1 MPRIFTLFLILAGG
15 VLFLFS
21 LIQVD
26 IFTWKDSN
34 KLERLVITTRSDS
47 ERTDYPAFPEEM
59 SKDERLQHQEGL
71 VGLSNLGINKIK
83 KCFPP
88 KENEE
93 EGTNSSQQANVHDR
107 PHRVSKPSEEQ
118 APLEAPSVPESQ
130 PVRETASVGTS
141 ASIDAMRRDLQP
153 DMTIRKIARIF
164 EHPKEILTA
173 SFSVEPL
180 RPQHLE
186 HEQFFDELLTVLAQ
200 FDLVGIQG
208 IYAPNPQM
216 LRKITDALSLRT
228 GREYAYVAIFPT
240 QNPSMNRPVP
250 VFLYDRNVLEADP
263 TSVQLVGQVNRPFAF
278 PPLAVKYRVKKV
290 SADKAFTFIAVN
302 MQIYPE
308 DQMREIQEIPRVFAR
323 LKEQPARNQF
333 DREDDVVIFGAFGVE
348 PKNTVIGDSR
358 FNQTLVWA
366 NPDFPT
372 NTFGKFCFVSENI
385 LFQANPLAE
394 YGNMSG
400 IWDLKRQ
407 FKKMEQIPFDHHPV
421 WARFSC
427 FEGVPPEN

>member
-21 LIQVD
+21 LVQVD
-26 IFTWKDSN
+26 VFTWKDSN
-34 KLERLVITTRSDS
+34 KLERLVITTRSES

-59 SKDERLQHQEGL
+59 SKDDRLQHQEGL
-71 VGLSNLGINKIK
+71 VGLSNLGISKIK

-88 KENEE
+88 KEG
-93 EGTNSSQQANVHDR
+93 EGDETNPSQHANVHDR
-107 PHRVSKPSEEQ
+107 PHQVSKPSGPQE
-118 APLEAPSVPESQ
+118 PLEAPSVPESQ
-130 PVRETASVGTS
+130 SVRENNSIGTS
-141 ASIDAMRRDLQP
+141 AAIDTMRRDLQP
-153 DMTIRKIARIF
+153 DLTIRKIHRIF

-180 RPQHLE
+180 RPQHLN

-216 LRKITDALSLRT
+216 LRKITENLSIRT
-228 GREYAYVAIFPT
+228 GREYAYTAIFPN

-250 VFLYDRNVLEADP
+250 VFLYDRNVLEVDP
-263 TSVQLVGQVNRPFAF
+263 SSVQLVGQVNLPFAF
-278 PPLAVKYRVKKV
+278 PPLAAKYRVKKV
-290 SADKAFTFIAVN
+290 PADRAFTFIAVN
-302 MQIYPE
+302 MQIFPE
-308 DQMREIQEIPRVFAR
+308 DQMREVQEIPRVIAK

-333 DREDDVVIFGAFGVE
+333 DREDDVIIFGHFGVE
-348 PKNTVIGDSR
+348 PRNTVIGDSR
-358 FNQTLVWA
+358 FNQTLIWA
-366 NPDFPT
+366 NPEFPT
-372 NTFGKFCFVSENI
+372 NTFGKFSFVSENI

-427 FEGVPPEN
+427 FEGVAPEN